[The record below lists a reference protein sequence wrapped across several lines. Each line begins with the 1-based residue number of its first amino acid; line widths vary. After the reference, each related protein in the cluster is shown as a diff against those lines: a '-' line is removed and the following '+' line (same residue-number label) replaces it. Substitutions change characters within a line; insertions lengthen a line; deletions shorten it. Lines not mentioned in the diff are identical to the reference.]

1 MPKLKPESLFPPS
14 ILPPEFQLSL
24 TDEIKQKL
32 ELAKNQLPV
41 ESVYYP
47 PADLAEKNM
56 LKILIADR
64 PNNSQA
70 GPLLFLRRG
79 RENYADAINHPF
91 DFSAI
96 GNQDTNKTF
105 TEGPFPPAL
114 AAAMA
119 YLHQECDGIQAM
131 RFNAEAAN
139 DLGVNTTAS
148 FGDGLRGFLNQIS
161 VFARTTPFGVNSQN
175 LISTVAERQAK
186 MYAMNLAANKQAA
199 ALVSMNRQS
208 SKYDAA
214 DRLRIINEQQDYLH
228 AIMHGQR
235 LLSSLLLFPWEE
247 PDSGKLLVSPE

>member
-56 LKILIADR
+56 LKILR
-64 PNNSQA
+64 TNNPNRSQV
-70 GPLLFLRRG
+70 GSLLFLHRG
-79 RENYADAINHPF
+79 RENYATAINHPF
-91 DFSAI
+91 NFSAT
-96 GNQDTNKTF
+96 GNDEASCAF
-105 TEGPFPPAL
+105 IEGPFSPAL

-131 RFNAEAAN
+131 RFDPDAAN
-139 DLGVNTTAS
+139 DLGVNTIVS

-161 VFARTTPFGVNSQN
+161 VFARTTPFGVNP
-175 LISTVAERQAK
+175 
-186 MYAMNLAANKQAA
+186 
-199 ALVSMNRQS
+199 
-208 SKYDAA
+208 
-214 DRLRIINEQQDYLH
+214 RI
-228 AIMHGQR
+228 
-235 LLSSLLLFPWEE
+235 
-247 PDSGKLLVSPE
+247 